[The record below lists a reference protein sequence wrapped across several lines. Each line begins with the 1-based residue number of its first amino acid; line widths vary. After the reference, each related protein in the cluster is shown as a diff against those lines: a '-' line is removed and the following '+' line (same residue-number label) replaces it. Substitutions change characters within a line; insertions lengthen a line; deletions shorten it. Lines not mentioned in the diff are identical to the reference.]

1 MAKKNRVPFVPRPF
15 EGLPGEVDLVAMREI
30 VPAASAPAKLTAEFG
45 GDDLLLVTV
54 LPLDR
59 PAMRRKDGLLLVAMR
74 GAGASGDPSRD
85 IAAAILASK
94 DLEEGDLLPQLGNLE
109 AGPRLQDILDTSVA
123 WEVTVSDGYDFWL
136 PEGEKDREVQAA
148 LEQANEGIFPTVKLA
163 SVDGAY
169 WCRMGARE
177 YLRWGQSV
185 DEEKLLDALARLQAK
200 RETAIE
206 EGTKLLGAFRACG
219 LQIPVWEMVA
229 GTEPEELE
237 KPVAAFAPKL
247 AEALADDSP
256 LTADERRARAG
267 LVSRQV
273 TIR

>member
-1 MAKKNRVPFVPRPF
+1 MAKKNRIPFVSRPF

-30 VPAASAPAKLTAEFG
+30 VPAASAPARLTAEFG

-85 IAAAILASK
+85 IAYAALAAK
-94 DLEEGDLLPQLGNLE
+94 ELEDGDLLPQLGQLE
-109 AGPRLQDILDTSVA
+109 PGPRLQDILDPAVP
-123 WEVTVSDGYDFWL
+123 WEVTVHEGYEYWL
-136 PEGEKDREVQAA
+136 PEGDRDPDVQAA
-148 LEQANEGIFPTVKLA
+148 LEEANSGIFPTVKLA

-177 YLRWGQSV
+177 YLRWGQEV
-185 DEEKLLDALARLQAK
+185 DEEKLLDGLARLQAR

-206 EGTKLLGAFRACG
+206 DGTKLLGAFRACG

-229 GTEPEELE
+229 GTEPDELE
-237 KPVAAFAPKL
+237 KPVEAFAPKL
-247 AEALADDSP
+247 AEAIADTSP

>member
-1 MAKKNRVPFVPRPF
+1 MAKKNRIPFVSRPF

-30 VPAASAPAKLTAEFG
+30 VPAASAPARLTAEFG

-85 IAAAILASK
+85 IAHAALAAK
-94 DLEEGDLLPQLGNLE
+94 ELEDGDLLPQLGQLE
-109 AGPRLQDILDTSVA
+109 PGPRLQDILDPAVP
-123 WEVTVSDGYDFWL
+123 WEVTVHEGYEYWL
-136 PEGEKDREVQAA
+136 PEGDRDPDVQAA
-148 LEQANEGIFPTVKLA
+148 LEEANSGIFPTVKLA

-177 YLRWGQSV
+177 YLRWGQEV
-185 DEEKLLDALARLQAK
+185 DEEKLLDGLARLQAR

-206 EGTKLLGAFRACG
+206 DGTKLLGAFRACG

-229 GTEPEELE
+229 GTEPDELE
-237 KPVAAFAPKL
+237 KPVEAFAPKL
-247 AEALADDSP
+247 AEAIADTSP

>member
-30 VPAASAPAKLTAEFG
+30 VPAASAPARLTEEFG
-45 GDDLLLVTV
+45 GDDILLVTV

-59 PAMRRKDGLLLVAMR
+59 PAMRRKDGLLMIAMR

-85 IAAAILASK
+85 IAWAALAAK
-94 DLEEGDLLPQLGNLE
+94 DLEDGDLLAPLGALE
-109 AGPRLQDILDTSVA
+109 AGPRLQDILDLTVP
-123 WEVTVSDGYDFWL
+123 WQVTVHEGYEYWL
-136 PEGEKDREVQAA
+136 PEGDRDADVQAA
-148 LEQANEGIFPTVKLA
+148 LEEANTGIFPTVKLEA
-163 SVDGAY
+163 AEGAY

-177 YLRWGQSV
+177 FLRWGQSV
-185 DEEKLLDALARLQAK
+185 DEERLLDALARLHAR
-200 RETAIE
+200 RESAIE

-229 GTEPEELE
+229 GTEPDELE

-247 AEALADDSP
+247 AAALADESP